1 MSDTKGDATQNSASR
16 DGAIDRVLEY
26 LFMSSPASIESFQ
39 LTRLNAAANLRKE
52 LHEVFDE
59 LVEAEVQARL
69 AQCVLARKGS
79 ENLAVAGSITIGS
92 GANHNAQ
99 IAAARATIRLTN
111 RSPTRSPSR
120 VVTRRSAAAD
130 SAASSCIARFHSTG
144 PDDSKH
150 SSIKSR
156 IRSRTVRP
164 KNRPGR
170 AIPAKLT
177 IRPLITRSA
186 TATRT
191 PRFRASLHL
200 VATPAT
206 ISKSS
211 RATTTLLSFRRP
223 NRNSIAI

>member
-1 MSDTKGDATQNSASR
+1 MSHTKGDATQDSASR
-16 DGAIDRVLEY
+16 DGAIDRALEY
-26 LFMSSPASIESFQ
+26 LFMSSAASIESFQ
-39 LTRLNAAANLRKE
+39 LSRLNAAANLRKE

-79 ENLAVAGSITIGS
+79 ENLAAAGSIAIGS

-111 RSPTRSPSR
+111 RSPTRSPTRSPIR
-120 VVTRRSAAAD
+120 AATRRTAPAD
-130 SAASSCIARFHSTG
+130 SAASSCIARFNSTG

-164 KNRPGR
+164 KNRPAR

-177 IRPLITRSA
+177 
-186 TATRT
+186 
-191 PRFRASLHL
+191 
-200 VATPAT
+200 
-206 ISKSS
+206 
-211 RATTTLLSFRRP
+211 
-223 NRNSIAI
+223 N

>member
-1 MSDTKGDATQNSASR
+1 
-16 DGAIDRVLEY
+16 
-26 LFMSSPASIESFQ
+26 
-39 LTRLNAAANLRKE
+39 LNAAANLRKE

-156 IRSRTVRP
+156 IRSRAVRP
-164 KNRPGR
+164 KHRPAR

-177 IRPLITRSA
+177 NRALITRSP
-186 TATRT
+186 TANRA
-191 PRFRASLHL
+191 RFPASLHL

-211 RATTTLLSFRRP
+211 RATTTLLSFRSP
-223 NRNSIAI
+223 NSNRNSIAI